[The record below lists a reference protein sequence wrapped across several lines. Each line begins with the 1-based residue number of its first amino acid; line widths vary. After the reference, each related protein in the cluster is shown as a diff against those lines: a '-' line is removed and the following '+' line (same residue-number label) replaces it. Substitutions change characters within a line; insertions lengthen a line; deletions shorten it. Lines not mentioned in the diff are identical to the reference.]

1 MSLTEFAMVEELA
14 SLIKDNLPCKHLI
27 LSMEEALI
35 NFLQDDTR
43 LDGVLELEPMN
54 SYNRLLVH
62 RLADIFGFSHH
73 SVGEGDERHLILER
87 CLETSMPSILVSDL
101 LWQYDDLQS
110 PTNIEVLRRKEVQ
123 PGESQNS
130 GTESSHE
137 RKTTPFTSRE
147 RIFLAD
153 ERETGLVK
161 QRPQY
166 DPKVARR
173 MITHALGQRI
183 KSTNHEPSLRDNK
196 KYGHPVKDVRV
207 QPEEEGAIKSSS
219 HTETEVPSTTYPEPA
234 RFNVHEQRSQ
244 RTSFKTNLSADERE
258 ESNIQNDSS
267 GKELMGA
274 AKRLFANALG
284 IHQREGNP
292 SKCNETRQTKLT

>member
-14 SLIKDNLPCKHLI
+14 FLIKDNLPCKHLV

-35 NFLQDDTR
+35 NFLQDDPR

-54 SYNRLLVH
+54 PYNRLLIH

-73 SVGEGDERHLILER
+73 SVGEGDGRHLILER
-87 CLETSMPSILVSDL
+87 CSETSIPSILVSDL
-101 LWQYDDLQS
+101 LWQYDDVQS
-110 PTNIEVLRRKEVQ
+110 PTNIAVLRRKEVQ
-123 PGESQNS
+123 PGQGGNS
-130 GTESSHE
+130 ATESSHE

-153 ERETGLVK
+153 ECETRLVK
-161 QRPQY
+161 QRPQN
-166 DPKVARR
+166 DPMVARR

-183 KSTNHEPSLRDNK
+183 KSTNHELNSRDNR
-196 KYGHPVKDVRV
+196 KYGHHVKDVKV
-207 QPEEEGAIKSSS
+207 QCDEEGAINSSS
-219 HTETEVPSTTYPEPA
+219 HTEKKVPSTTYTEPSGCK
-234 RFNVHEQRSQ
+234 VHEQRSQ
-244 RTSFKTNLSADERE
+244 RTSTKINLSAEERDEN
-258 ESNIQNDSS
+258 NIQNDPSR
-267 GKELMGA
+267 KELMGA

-292 SKCNETRQTKLT
+292 SKCNETRQTKQT

>member
-1 MSLTEFAMVEELA
+1 MSLNEFAMVEELA
-14 SLIKDNLPCKHLI
+14 FLIKDNLPCKHLV

-54 SYNRLLVH
+54 PYNRLLVH
-62 RLADIFGFSHH
+62 RLAEIFGFSHH

-87 CLETSMPSILVSDL
+87 CLETSIPSILVSDL
-101 LWQYDDLQS
+101 LWKYDDAQS
-110 PTNIEVLRRKEVQ
+110 PMNIQVLRRKEVQ
-123 PGESQNS
+123 PGKSQNS
-130 GTESSHE
+130 GAESSHE
-137 RKTTPFTSRE
+137 SKTTSFTSRE

-153 ERETGLVK
+153 ERERLVK
-161 QRPQY
+161 QRPQN
-166 DPKVARR
+166 DLKVARR

-183 KSTNHEPSLRDNK
+183 KSTNHELSLRDNK
-196 KYGHPVKDVRV
+196 KCGHPVKDVGV
-207 QPEEEGAIKSSS
+207 QPEEEGAIKSSC

-234 RFNVHEQRSQ
+234 RFKVHEQRSR
-244 RTSFKTNLSADERE
+244 RTSSKINLSAEERE
-258 ESNIQNDSS
+258 ENNIQNDSS